1 MNIEILNKLNLLND
15 KIKYHN
21 FKYHSQDD
29 PEITDFEYDKLCKQY
44 DDIILSKPEFSF
56 LERKSVG
63 GEISK
68 QFQKHQHQKPMGSL
82 VNAFSIEDVND
93 FIERTYKFLSLKK
106 EFLLEFTCEPKV
118 DGLSISLLYLNGN
131 LLNAVTRGDGYVG
144 EIVTENIKTIKD
156 IPHKLKGK
164 YPKFI
169 EIRGEI
175 FMKKSHFEQLNKTQ
189 IENNNK
195 IFANSRNAA
204 AGSIRQKDVN
214 ILKQRKLN
222 FLAFTIG
229 EYTEDF
235 KFDNQVDLLRRF
247 EEMGLITN
255 KENYL
260 ANNIKEIKEFYIKIL
275 SKRHILD
282 YEIDGLVYKVNNKI
296 LQERL
301 GNLSRAPRWAIA
313 HKLPAEVV
321 ETTLLNIETQVGRTG
336 ALTPVGK
343 LEPIRVGGVLV
354 SNVSL
359 HNEDEIFR
367 KDIRIGDTIKIQRAG
382 DVIPQVLGVVKEKRV
397 KDLSVYSAPK
407 HCPSCN
413 GITFKPDGEAVRR
426 CLSGIN
432 CPAQTVEKL
441 KHFVSK
447 NAFNIDGLGEK
458 LIEMLFKEGI
468 IKDFA
473 DIFAIEKY
481 KNRLEKKV
489 GLGKLSVSNLL
500 DSIESKKKITFD
512 KLIYALGIRQ
522 VGETN
527 SKLLASHYNSF
538 ENFRIE
544 MTKARDKTSNSF
556 YELVSIDQIGES
568 IAEDLVLYFNTNS
581 NLIIFDKLLNYIN
594 IVNIKKTSAI
604 SPYTDKII
612 VLTGTLNSMSREEAK
627 QTLHSLGA
635 KVSSSVS
642 KNTDFLIIGDQPGS
656 KAKKA
661 KELNIPIVSEEE
673 WIGIIQKFHA

>member
-1 MNIEILNKLNLLND
+1 MNIEILNKLNLLKD
-15 KIKYHN
+15 KISYHN
-21 FKYHSQDD
+21 YRNQTKDD
-29 PEITDFEYDKLCKQY
+29 PEISDFQFDELCKQY
-44 DDIILSKPEFSF
+44 DNIISSNHAFNF
-56 LERKSVG
+56 LERKTVG
-63 GEISK
+63 DKISNK
-68 QFQKHQHQKPMGSL
+68 FQKYHHQKPMGSL
-82 VNAFSIEDVND
+82 VNAFSFEDIND
-93 FIERTYKFLSLKK
+93 FIKRTYKFLSLKK
-106 EFLLEFTCEPKV
+106 EFSLEYTCEPKI
-118 DGLSISLLYLNGN
+118 DGLSISLLYLNGD
-131 LLNAVTRGDGYVG
+131 LLNAVTRGDGNVG
-144 EIVTENIKTIKD
+144 EIVTENVKTISD
-156 IPHKLKGK
+156 IPHKLTGK

-175 FMKKSHFEQLNKTQ
+175 FMKKIHFEELNKLQ
-189 IENNNK
+189 IENNCK

-214 ILKQRKLN
+214 IVKQRKLN

-235 KFDNQVDLLRRF
+235 KFDTQIDLLSRF
-247 EEMGLITN
+247 KEMGLITN
-255 KENYL
+255 EENYL
-260 ANNIKEIKEFYIKIL
+260 ACNINDIKEFYKKIL
-275 SKRHILD
+275 VKRNNLD
-282 YEIDGLVYKVNNKI
+282 YEIDGLVYKVNSKI

-301 GNLSRAPRWAIA
+301 GNLARAPRWAIA
-313 HKLPAEVV
+313 HKLPAEIV
-321 ETTLLNIETQVGRTG
+321 ETILVSIETQVGRTG
-336 ALTPVGK
+336 ALTPVGR

-397 KDLSVYSAPK
+397 KDSIIYSVPK

-413 GITFKPDGEAVRR
+413 SITFKPEGEAIRR

-458 LIEMLFKEGI
+458 LIEMLFKEDI

-473 DIFAIEKY
+473 DIFAIK
-481 KNRLEKKV
+481 KHKDKLEEKV

-500 DSIESKKKITFD
+500 NSIESKRKITFD

-527 SKLLASHYNSF
+527 SKLLALHYDTF

-544 MTKARDKTSNSF
+544 MAKAVDKTSNSF
-556 YELVSIDQIGES
+556 QELVSIDQIGES

-581 NLIIFDKLLNYIN
+581 NLIIFDKLLNYIT
-594 IVNIKKTSAI
+594 IENIKRKSVV
-604 SPYTDKII
+604 SPYTDKVI
-612 VLTGTLNSMSREEAK
+612 VLTGALNSMSRDEAK
-627 QTLHSLGA
+627 QTLQNLGA
-635 KVSSSVS
+635 KVSSTVS

-673 WIGIIQKFHA
+673 WVGIIQKFND

>member
-1 MNIEILNKLNLLND
+1 MNIEILNKLNSLSD

-21 FKYHSQDD
+21 FKYHTQDN

-235 KFDNQVDLLRRF
+235 NFDNQVHLLRRF
-247 EEMGLITN
+247 DEMGLITN

-397 KDLSVYSAPK
+397 KDLSVYSVPK

-413 GITFKPDGEAVRR
+413 GITFKPEGEAVRR

-527 SKLLASHYNSF
+527 SKLLALHYNSF

-635 KVSSSVS
+635 KVSSSLS

-661 KELNIPIVSEEE
+661 KELNIPIVSEKE
-673 WIGIIQKFHA
+673 WIGIIQKFHT

>member
-1 MNIEILNKLNLLND
+1 MNIEILNKLNSLSD

-21 FKYHSQDD
+21 FKYHTQDN

-235 KFDNQVDLLRRF
+235 NFDNQVHLLRRF
-247 EEMGLITN
+247 DEMGLITN

-432 CPAQTVEKL
+432 CRAQTVEKL

-527 SKLLASHYNSF
+527 SKLLALHYNSF

>member
-44 DDIILSKPEFSF
+44 DDIIISKPEFSF
-56 LERKSVG
+56 LERKSIG

-93 FIERTYKFLSLKK
+93 FINRTYKFLSLKK
-106 EFLLEFTCEPKV
+106 EFLLEYTCEPKI

-131 LLNAVTRGDGYVG
+131 LLNAVTRGDGYFG

-235 KFDNQVDLLRRF
+235 KFDNQVDLLRKF

-282 YEIDGLVYKVNNKI
+282 YEIDGLVYKVNDKI

-359 HNEDEIFR
+359 HNEDEISR

-382 DVIPQVLGVVKEKRV
+382 DVIPQVVGVVKEKRV
-397 KDLSVYSAPK
+397 KDSSVYSAPK

-413 GITFKPDGEAVRR
+413 GITFKPDGEAIRR

-432 CPAQTVEKL
+432 CPAQTAEKL

-458 LIEMLFKEGI
+458 LIEMLFNEGI

-527 SKLLASHYNSF
+527 SKLLALHYNSF

-612 VLTGTLNSMSREEAK
+612 VLTGTLNSMSRDEAK
-627 QTLHSLGA
+627 KTLHSLGA

-673 WIGIIQKFHA
+673 WIGIIQKFQA

>member
-1 MNIEILNKLNLLND
+1 MNIEILNKLNSLSD

-21 FKYHSQDD
+21 FKYHTQDN

-68 QFQKHQHQKPMGSL
+68 QFQKHEHQKPMGSL

-93 FIERTYKFLSLKK
+93 FINRTYKFLSLKK
-106 EFLLEFTCEPKV
+106 EFLLEYTCEPKI

-235 KFDNQVDLLRRF
+235 NFDNQVHLLRRF
-247 EEMGLITN
+247 DEMGLITN

-527 SKLLASHYNSF
+527 SKLLALHYNSF

>member
-44 DDIILSKPEFSF
+44 DDIIISRPEFSF
-56 LERKSVG
+56 LERKSIG

-93 FIERTYKFLSLKK
+93 FINRTYKFLSLKK
-106 EFLLEFTCEPKV
+106 EFLLEYTCEPKI

-131 LLNAVTRGDGYVG
+131 LLNAVTRGDGYFG

-235 KFDNQVDLLRRF
+235 KFDNQVHLLRRF
-247 EEMGLITN
+247 DEMGLITN

-260 ANNIKEIKEFYIKIL
+260 ANNIKEIKEFYMKIL

-527 SKLLASHYNSF
+527 SKLLALHYNSF

>member
-44 DDIILSKPEFSF
+44 DDIIISKPEFSF
-56 LERKSVG
+56 LERKSIG

-68 QFQKHQHQKPMGSL
+68 QFQKHEHQKPMGSL
-82 VNAFSIEDVND
+82 VNAFSIEDVKD
-93 FIERTYKFLSLKK
+93 FIDRTYKFLSLKK
-106 EFLLEFTCEPKV
+106 EFLLEYTCEPKI
-118 DGLSISLLYLNGN
+118 DGLSISLLYLNGH

-214 ILKQRKLN
+214 ILKRRKLN

-235 KFDNQVDLLRRF
+235 NFDNQVHLLRRF
-247 EEMGLITN
+247 DEMGLITN

-382 DVIPQVLGVVKEKRV
+382 DVIPQVLGVVKEKRF

-481 KNRLEKKV
+481 KDSLEKKV

-512 KLIYALGIRQ
+512 NLNYALGIRQ

-527 SKLLASHYNSF
+527 SKLLALHYNSF

-568 IAEDLVLYFNTNS
+568 IAKDLVLYFNTNS
-581 NLIIFDKLLNYIN
+581 NLIMFNKLLNYIN

>member
-1 MNIEILNKLNLLND
+1 MNIEILNKLNSLSD

-21 FKYHSQDD
+21 FKYHTQDN

-204 AGSIRQKDVN
+204 AGSIRQKDVK

-235 KFDNQVDLLRRF
+235 KFDNQVHLLRRF
-247 EEMGLITN
+247 DEMGLITN

-527 SKLLASHYNSF
+527 SKLLALHYNSF

>member
-1 MNIEILNKLNLLND
+1 MLKYLKLVGLPVN
-15 KIKYHN
+15 
-21 FKYHSQDD
+21 
-29 PEITDFEYDKLCKQY
+29 P
-44 DDIILSKPEFSF
+44 LSK
-56 LERKSVG
+56 
-63 GEISK
+63 
-68 QFQKHQHQKPMGSL
+68 
-82 VNAFSIEDVND
+82 
-93 FIERTYKFLSLKK
+93 
-106 EFLLEFTCEPKV
+106 
-118 DGLSISLLYLNGN
+118 
-131 LLNAVTRGDGYVG
+131 
-144 EIVTENIKTIKD
+144 
-156 IPHKLKGK
+156 
-164 YPKFI
+164 
-169 EIRGEI
+169 
-175 FMKKSHFEQLNKTQ
+175 
-189 IENNNK
+189 
-195 IFANSRNAA
+195 
-204 AGSIRQKDVN
+204 
-214 ILKQRKLN
+214 
-222 FLAFTIG
+222 
-229 EYTEDF
+229 
-235 KFDNQVDLLRRF
+235 
-247 EEMGLITN
+247 
-255 KENYL
+255 
-260 ANNIKEIKEFYIKIL
+260 KIL
-275 SKRHILD
+275 TAKEMVSYHHTLESNRNHID

-527 SKLLASHYNSF
+527 SKLLALHYNSF

>member
-1 MNIEILNKLNLLND
+1 M
-15 KIKYHN
+15 
-21 FKYHSQDD
+21 
-29 PEITDFEYDKLCKQY
+29 
-44 DDIILSKPEFSF
+44 
-56 LERKSVG
+56 V
-63 GEISK
+63 
-68 QFQKHQHQKPMGSL
+68 SL

-93 FIERTYKFLSLKK
+93 FIDRTYKFLSLKK

-235 KFDNQVDLLRRF
+235 NFDNQVHLLRRF
-247 EEMGLITN
+247 DEMGLITN

-527 SKLLASHYNSF
+527 SKLLALHYNSF

-581 NLIIFDKLLNYIN
+581 NLITFDKLLNYIN

>member
-1 MNIEILNKLNLLND
+1 MNIEILNKLNSLSD

-21 FKYHSQDD
+21 FKYHTQDN

-235 KFDNQVDLLRRF
+235 NFDNQVHLLRRF
-247 EEMGLITN
+247 DEMGLITN

-397 KDLSVYSAPK
+397 KNLSVYSAPK

-527 SKLLASHYNSF
+527 SKLLALHYNSF

>member
-1 MNIEILNKLNLLND
+1 MNIEILNKLNSLSD

-21 FKYHSQDD
+21 FKYHTQDN

-235 KFDNQVDLLRRF
+235 KFDNQVDLLRKF

-527 SKLLASHYNSF
+527 SKLLALHYNSF

>member
-1 MNIEILNKLNLLND
+1 MNIEILNKLNSLSD

-21 FKYHSQDD
+21 FKYHTQDN

-68 QFQKHQHQKPMGSL
+68 QFKKHQHQKPMGSL

-235 KFDNQVDLLRRF
+235 NFDNQVHLLRRF
-247 EEMGLITN
+247 DEMGLITN

-481 KNRLEKKV
+481 KNKLEKKV

-527 SKLLASHYNSF
+527 SKLLALHYNSF

>member
-1 MNIEILNKLNLLND
+1 MNIEILNKLNSLSD

-21 FKYHSQDD
+21 FKYHTQDN
-29 PEITDFEYDKLCKQY
+29 PEITDFEFDKLCKQY

-235 KFDNQVDLLRRF
+235 KFDNQVHLLRRF
-247 EEMGLITN
+247 DEMGLITN

-260 ANNIKEIKEFYIKIL
+260 ANNIKEIKEFYMKIL

-527 SKLLASHYNSF
+527 SKLLALHYNSF

-568 IAEDLVLYFNTNS
+568 IAEDLVLYFNTDS

>member
-1 MNIEILNKLNLLND
+1 MNIKILDKLNSLKE
-15 KIKYHN
+15 KISYHNTKYHT
-21 FKYHSQDD
+21 QDD
-29 PEITDFEYDKLCKQY
+29 PEITDYEFDQLCKQY
-44 DDIILSKPEFSF
+44 DDIIFSNPEFSF
-56 LERKSVG
+56 LERKSIG
-63 GEISK
+63 GETSK
-68 QFQKHQHQKPMGSL
+68 LFQKYHHQKPMGSL
-82 VNAFSIEDVND
+82 INAFSFEDIKD
-93 FIERTYKFLSLKK
+93 FINRTYKFLSLKK
-106 EFLLEFTCEPKV
+106 EFLLEFTCEPKI
-118 DGLSISLLYLNGN
+118 DGLSISLLYLNGT
-131 LLNAVTRGDGYVG
+131 LLNAVTRGDGSIG
-144 EIVTENIKTIKD
+144 EIVTENIRTIED

-175 FMKKSHFEQLNKTQ
+175 FMKKSHFRQLNKIQ

-214 ILKQRKLN
+214 VLKQRKLN
-222 FLAFTIG
+222 FFAFSIG
-229 EYTEDF
+229 EHTDDF
-235 KFDNQVDLLRRF
+235 KFETQGDLLRRF
-247 EEMGLITN
+247 KEMGFITN
-255 KENYL
+255 EENFL
-260 ANNIKEIKEFYIKIL
+260 ARNLQEIKEFYTKVL
-275 SKRHILD
+275 SKRHNLD
-282 YEIDGLVYKVNNKI
+282 YEIDGLVYKVNNKN

-321 ETTLLNIETQVGRTG
+321 QTILIDIETQVGRTG

-359 HNEDEIFR
+359 HNEDEISR
-367 KDIRIGDTIKIQRAG
+367 KDIRIGDTIKLQRAG

-397 KDLSVYSAPK
+397 KNSIVYSAPK

-413 GITFKPDGEAVRR
+413 NITFKPNGEAIRR

-447 NAFNIDGLGEK
+447 NAFNIDGFGEK
-458 LIEMLFKEGI
+458 LIKMLFKEGI

-473 DIFAIEKY
+473 DIFAIEKH
-481 KNRLEKKV
+481 KDELEKKV

-500 DSIESKKKITFD
+500 NSIASKKKITFD
-512 KLIYALGIRQ
+512 KFIYALGIRQ

-527 SKLLASHYNSF
+527 SKLLALHYNTF
-538 ENFRIE
+538 ENFSIE
-544 MTKARDKTSNSF
+544 MIKAGDKTSSSF
-556 YELVSIDQIGES
+556 QELVSIDQIGES
-568 IAEDLVLYFNTNS
+568 IAEDIVLYFNTSS
-581 NLIIFDKLLNYIN
+581 NLIIFEKLLNYID
-594 IVNIKKTSAI
+594 IVNSKITSI
-604 SPYTDKII
+604 VSPYTNKLI
-612 VLTGTLNSMSREEAK
+612 VLTGTLNSMSRNEAK
-627 QTLHSLGA
+627 QKLQNLGA
-635 KVSSSVS
+635 KVSSSIS
-642 KNTDFLIIGDQPGS
+642 KNTDFLIIGDNPGS
-656 KAKKA
+656 KATKA

-673 WIGIIQKFHA
+673 WIGIVQKFND

>member
-1 MNIEILNKLNLLND
+1 MNIEILNKLNSLSD

-21 FKYHSQDD
+21 FKYHTQDN

-106 EFLLEFTCEPKV
+106 EFLLEYTCEPKI
-118 DGLSISLLYLNGN
+118 DGLSISLLYLNGD
-131 LLNAVTRGDGYVG
+131 LLNAVTRGDGNVG
-144 EIVTENIKTIKD
+144 EIVTENVKTISD
-156 IPHKLKGK
+156 IPHKLTGK

-235 KFDNQVDLLRRF
+235 NFDNQVHLLRRF
-247 EEMGLITN
+247 DEMGLITN

-489 GLGKLSVSNLL
+489 GLGKLSVFNLL
-500 DSIESKKKITFD
+500 NSIESKKKITFD

-527 SKLLASHYNSF
+527 SKLLALHYNSF

>member
-1 MNIEILNKLNLLND
+1 MNIEILNKLNSLSD

-21 FKYHSQDD
+21 FKYHTQDN

-56 LERKSVG
+56 LERKSIG

-93 FIERTYKFLSLKK
+93 FINRTYKFLSLKK
-106 EFLLEFTCEPKV
+106 EFLLEYTCEPKV

-527 SKLLASHYNSF
+527 SKLLALHYNSF

>member
-1 MNIEILNKLNLLND
+1 MNIEILNKLNSLSD

-21 FKYHSQDD
+21 FKYHTQDN

-247 EEMGLITN
+247 EAMGLITN

-527 SKLLASHYNSF
+527 SKLLALHYNSF

>member
-44 DDIILSKPEFSF
+44 DDIIISKPEFSF
-56 LERKSVG
+56 LERKSIG
-63 GEISK
+63 SEISK

-106 EFLLEFTCEPKV
+106 EFLLEFTCEPKI

-229 EYTEDF
+229 EYTEEF

-260 ANNIKEIKEFYIKIL
+260 ANNIKDIKEFYIKIL

-313 HKLPAEVV
+313 HKLPAEVL
-321 ETTLLNIETQVGRTG
+321 ETTLLDIETQVGRTG

-413 GITFKPDGEAVRR
+413 SITFKPDGEAVRR

-447 NAFNIDGLGEK
+447 NAFNINGLGEK

-512 KLIYALGIRQ
+512 KLIYALGIRK

-527 SKLLASHYNSF
+527 SKLLALHYNSF

-568 IAEDLVLYFNTNS
+568 IAEDLVLYFNTNA

-594 IVNIKKTSAI
+594 IVNIKKTSSI

>member
-1 MNIEILNKLNLLND
+1 MNIEILNKLNSLSD

-21 FKYHSQDD
+21 FKYHTQDN

-235 KFDNQVDLLRRF
+235 NFDNQVHLLRRF
-247 EEMGLITN
+247 DEMGLITN

-432 CPAQTVEKL
+432 CAAQTVEKL

-527 SKLLASHYNSF
+527 SKLLALHYNSF